1 MAVLHWK
8 QGLLCDEN
16 ILCWGNV
23 LAGNCL
29 VPSFDRFTGHRD
41 ITGKKMLKMAL
52 NIINSINQ
60 STNHFNTLT
69 HSVVRQNEYHEFIIR

>member
-41 ITGKKMLKMAL
+41 ITGKKNVENGVKYHKF
-52 NIINSINQ
+52 NQSINQ
-60 STNHFNTLT
+60 PF
-69 HSVVRQNEYHEFIIR
+69 